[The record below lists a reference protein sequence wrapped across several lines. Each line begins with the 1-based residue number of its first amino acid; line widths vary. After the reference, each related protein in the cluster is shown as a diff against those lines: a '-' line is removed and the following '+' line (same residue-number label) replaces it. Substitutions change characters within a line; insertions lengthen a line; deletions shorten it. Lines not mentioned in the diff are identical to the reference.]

1 MLRARVGKQK
11 EVTMKSSVIALGLI
25 VAVAAQAAPPTFE
38 EVGDP
43 DSFGRD
49 VIYLGNAQTANVA
62 LQEDCTPDPS
72 APPLPNDRC
81 VTLAAQPAATS
92 WNEDG
97 LATLQLPADST
108 KSLICFALTP
118 NVNYEYNNLTGVAQ
132 PNARFTARAVITIEN
147 EVLDDPTLIDP
158 NTGLPY
164 GGKMTLPL
172 STWSESRSIAAGE
185 REQKSMFLSRHCIGG
200 LVSKRSLVGSGLT
213 ETQAKQFFKKPMKFT
228 FGSTG
233 TVQIVDF
240 ANYFYG
246 IRLYGDSKDNK

>member
-1 MLRARVGKQK
+1 
-11 EVTMKSSVIALGLI
+11 MKNSVIALGLI
-25 VAVAAQAAPPTFE
+25 VAAAAQAAPPTVE

-72 APPLPNDRC
+72 APPPPNDRC
-81 VTLAAQPAATS
+81 IVLAAQPSPTS
-92 WNEDG
+92 WNEDA
-97 LATLQLPADST
+97 LATMQLPADST

-118 NVNYEYNNLTGVAQ
+118 NVNYEFNNLTGLPQ
-132 PNARFTARAVITIEN
+132 PNARYTARAVITIEN
-147 EVLDDPTLIDP
+147 EVLDDPALIDP

-164 GGKMTLPL
+164 GGKMTLAL
-172 STWSESRSIAAGE
+172 STYSESRSIAAGE

-213 ETQAKQFFKKPMKFT
+213 ETQARQFFKKPMKFT
-228 FGSTG
+228 FGSSG
-233 TVQIVDF
+233 TVQMVDF
-240 ANYFYG
+240 SNYFYG
-246 IRLYGDSKDNK
+246 IRLYGDSKDK

>member
-1 MLRARVGKQK
+1 
-11 EVTMKSSVIALGLI
+11 MKNSVIALGLMI
-25 VAVAAQAAPPTFE
+25 AAAAQAAPPTVE

-62 LQEDCTPDPS
+62 LQSDCTPDPMF
-72 APPLPNDRC
+72 PPAPNDRC
-81 VTLAAQPAATS
+81 IVLNAQPAATS
-92 WNEDG
+92 FNEDG
-97 LATLQLPADST
+97 LATLQLPAEST
-108 KSLICFALTP
+108 KSLVCFALTP
-118 NVNYEYNNLTGVAQ
+118 NHNFEFNNLTGVAQ
-132 PNARFTARAVITIEN
+132 PNARYNARAVITIEN

-172 STWSESRSIAAGE
+172 STYSESRSIAAGE
-185 REQKSMFLSRHCIGG
+185 REQKSLFLSRHCIGG
-200 LVSKRSLVGSGLT
+200 LVSKRSLVGSGLS

-228 FGSTG
+228 FGASG

-246 IRLYGDSKDNK
+246 IRLYGDSKDK

>member
-1 MLRARVGKQK
+1 M
-11 EVTMKSSVIALGLI
+11 MKKSIFALGLSL
-25 VAVAAQAAPPTFE
+25 AAAAHAAGPTVE
-38 EVGDP
+38 EVGDV

-49 VIYLGNAQTANVA
+49 VIYLGIAQTANVA
-62 LQEDCTPDPS
+62 LQSDCTPDPT

-81 VTLAAQPAATS
+81 IVLSPQPGSTS

-97 LATLQLPADST
+97 LATLQLPAEST
-108 KSLICFALTP
+108 KSLVCFALTP
-118 NVNYEYNNLTGVAQ
+118 NVNYQFNNLTGVSQ

-147 EVLDDPTLIDP
+147 QVLDDPTLIDP

-172 STWSESRSIAAGE
+172 STYSESRSIAAGE
-185 REQKSMFLSRHCIGG
+185 HAHKSMFLTRHCIAG

-213 ETQAKQFFKKPMKFT
+213 EAQAKQFFRNPMKFT
-228 FGSTG
+228 FGSSG
-233 TVQIVDF
+233 TVQMVDF

>member
-1 MLRARVGKQK
+1 
-11 EVTMKSSVIALGLI
+11 MKNSVIALGLMM
-25 VAVAAQAAPPTFE
+25 AVAAQAAPPTAE

-62 LQEDCTPDPS
+62 LQADCTPDPMF
-72 APPLPNDRC
+72 PPAPNDRC
-81 VTLAAQPAATS
+81 IVLNAQPAATTF
-92 WNEDG
+92 NEDG
-97 LATLQLPADST
+97 LATLSLPAEST

-118 NVNYEYNNLTGVAQ
+118 NVNYEFFNLTGVSQ
-132 PNARFTARAVITIEN
+132 PNARYNARAVITIEN
-147 EVLDDPTLIDP
+147 EVLNDPTLIDP

-172 STWSESRSIAAGE
+172 STYSESRSIAAGE

-200 LVSKRSLVGSGLT
+200 LVSKRSLVGSGLS

-228 FGSTG
+228 FGASG

-246 IRLYGDSKDNK
+246 IRLYGDSKDK

>member
-1 MLRARVGKQK
+1 M
-11 EVTMKSSVIALGLI
+11 MKKSIFALGLSL
-25 VAVAAQAAPPTFE
+25 AAAAHAAGPTVE
-38 EVGDP
+38 EVGDA

-49 VIYLGNAQTANVA
+49 VIYLGLAQTANVA
-62 LQEDCTPDPS
+62 LQDDCTPDPM
-72 APPLPNDRC
+72 APPGPNDRC
-81 VTLAAQPAATS
+81 IVLNPQPGFTS
-92 WNEDG
+92 FNEDG

-108 KSLICFALTP
+108 KSLVCFALTP
-118 NVNYEYNNLTGVAQ
+118 NVNYQFNNLTGVQQ

-172 STWSESRSIAAGE
+172 STYSESRSIAAGE
-185 REQKSMFLSRHCIGG
+185 RAQKSMFLTRHCIAG
-200 LVSKRSLVGSGLT
+200 LVNKRSLVASGLS
-213 ETQAKQFFKKPMKFT
+213 EAQAKQFFKKPMKFT
-228 FGSTG
+228 FGSSG
-233 TVQIVDF
+233 TVQMVDF

>member
-1 MLRARVGKQK
+1 
-11 EVTMKSSVIALGLI
+11 MKNSVIAHVMGLI
-25 VAVAAQAAPPTFE
+25 VAVAAQVTAQAAPPTVE
-38 EVGDP
+38 EVGDA

-49 VIYLGNAQTANVA
+49 VIYLGNAQTGIVA
-62 LQEDCTPDPS
+62 LQDDCTPDPT
-72 APPLPNDRC
+72 APPGPTDRC
-81 VTLAAQPAATS
+81 IVLNAQPSATS
-92 WNEDG
+92 WMEDG

-118 NVNYEYNNLTGVAQ
+118 SVNYEFNNLTGAAQ
-132 PNARFTARAVITIEN
+132 PNARFTGRALITIEN

-158 NTGLPY
+158 GTGLPY
-164 GGKMTLPL
+164 GGKMQLGL
-172 STWSESRSIAAGE
+172 STYSESRSIAAGE

-200 LVSKRSLVGSGLT
+200 LVSKRSLVGSGLS

-228 FGSTG
+228 FGSSG
-233 TVQIVDF
+233 TVQMVDF

>member
-1 MLRARVGKQK
+1 
-11 EVTMKSSVIALGLI
+11 MKNSVIAHAIGLGLI
-25 VAVAAQAAPPTFE
+25 AAVAAQAAPTVE

-62 LQEDCTPDPS
+62 LQADCTPDPS

-81 VTLAAQPAATS
+81 VTLAAQPSPTI

-172 STWSESRSIAAGE
+172 STWSESRSIAPGE

-200 LVSKRSLVGSGLT
+200 LVSKRSLVGSGLS

-228 FGSTG
+228 FGASG
-233 TVQIVDF
+233 TVQIVDS

-246 IRLYGDSKDNK
+246 IRLYGDSKDR